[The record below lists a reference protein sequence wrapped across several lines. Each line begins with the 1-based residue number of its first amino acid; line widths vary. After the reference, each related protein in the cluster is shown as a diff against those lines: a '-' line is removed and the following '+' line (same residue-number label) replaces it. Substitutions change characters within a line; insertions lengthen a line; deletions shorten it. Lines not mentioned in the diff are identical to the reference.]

1 TRDRAKENLE
11 RLQARLRLKGIKISG
26 CPCMVFR
33 LFLELWELVW
43 VSPSA
48 ASPLV
53 GGLSGATFP
62 YTTGCGLRG
71 SAVTG

>member
-1 TRDRAKENLE
+1 MITSVKLRIEAKENLE

-33 LFLELWELVW
+33 LFLKLWELARA
-43 VSPSA
+43 SPSA

-53 GGLSGATFP
+53 GGLSGATFRTP
-62 YTTGCGLRG
+62 
-71 SAVTG
+71 